1 MLAFISGRIVHRSG
15 DNLVVRTASGLGY
28 LVQVSTNSNFLINE
42 NVELFLYNSV
52 NRENQQELFGFEDFS
67 LREWMIKLIQV
78 PGVGP
83 KMGATIVFAL
93 GNKIG
98 QILRQGELEALQ
110 EIKGLGA
117 KTAKKILLEFQG
129 KDFDMNNL
137 SNNNPFALQF
147 SESLKNI
154 GYKQSEIVTTIT
166 QLKTLDK
173 WDEQNLAETLRWS
186 LKLLSKK

>member
-1 MLAFISGRIVHRSG
+1 MLAFISGKIVHKSG
-15 DNLVVRTASGLGY
+15 DNLVIRTASGLGY
-28 LVQVSTNSNFLINE
+28 LVQVATNSNFLVNE
-42 NVELFLYNSV
+42 NIELFLYNSV

-110 EIKGLGA
+110 EIKGLGG

>member
-1 MLAFISGRIVHRSG
+1 MLAYISGKIVHRSG
-15 DNLVVRTASGLGY
+15 DNLVIKTASGLGY
-28 LVQVSTNSNFLINE
+28 LVQVAANSNFLVNE
-42 NVELFLYNSV
+42 NIELFLYNSV

>member
-1 MLAFISGRIVHRSG
+1 MLAFISGKIVHSSG
-15 DNLVVRTASGLGY
+15 DNLVIRTASGLGY
-28 LVQVSTNSNFLINE
+28 LVQVATNSSFLVNE
-42 NVELFLYNSV
+42 NIELFLYNSV

-83 KMGATIVFAL
+83 KMGATIVFTL
-93 GNKIG
+93 GNRIG
-98 QILRQGELEALQ
+98 QVLRQGELEALQ

-129 KDFDMNNL
+129 KDFDINNL
-137 SNNNPFALQF
+137 GNSNPFALQF

-173 WDEQNLAETLRWS
+173 WDEQNLGETLRWG

>member
-1 MLAFISGRIVHRSG
+1 MLAFISGKIVHRSG
-15 DNLVVRTASGLGY
+15 DNLVIKTASGLGY
-28 LVQVSTNSNFLINE
+28 LVQVSTNSNFLVNE

-52 NRENQQELFGFEDFS
+52 NRENQQELFGFEEFS

-110 EIKGLGA
+110 EIKGLGG